1 MPDVLPT
8 AGPILDYASPRARG
22 KLRLPSQSVLD
33 VRRDEAGV
41 TVTETLSGRGAAVG
55 AIVFA
60 VITLLM
66 LAGTGL
72 GQLKQARRDFSDD
85 SVVLCFIGLVWLSE
99 LAVLLVV
106 INNTWRRTVLT
117 AGADGF
123 ALQFLSPVSKRR
135 YAWPRERMEGV
146 RVVRTNDTSPRPTW
160 GGAAP
165 LGELLLLPVG
175 ERAVSLF
182 TDHREGE
189 LHGIAQHLRAVL
201 D

>member
-1 MPDVLPT
+1 MPDVIPT

-22 KLRLPSQSVLD
+22 KLRLPSKSVLE
-33 VRRDEAGV
+33 VREDRGGV
-41 TVTETLSGRGAAVG
+41 TVTETLSGRGEAVG

-66 LAGTGL
+66 LAGTGMS
-72 GQLKQARRDFSDD
+72 QLRQLRNFEADGM
-85 SVVLCFIGLVWLSE
+85 VVCFIGAVWLAE
-99 LAVLLVV
+99 LTVLLAV

-123 ALQFLSPVSKRR
+123 ALHFLAPFSKRH
-135 YAWPRERMEGV
+135 YAWPRDRIEDV
-146 RVVRTNDTSPRPTW
+146 RVVRTSEASSLHMW
-160 GGAAP
+160 GGASS

-175 ERAVSLF
+175 ERAVALF

-189 LHGIAQHLRAVL
+189 LQGIAQVMRAGL
-201 D
+201 G